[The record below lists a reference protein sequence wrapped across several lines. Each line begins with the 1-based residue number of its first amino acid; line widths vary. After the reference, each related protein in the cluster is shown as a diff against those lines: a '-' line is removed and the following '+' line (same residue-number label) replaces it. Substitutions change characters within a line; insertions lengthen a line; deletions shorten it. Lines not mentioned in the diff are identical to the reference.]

1 MADLIS
7 NITGWLSAHW
17 ATIVRIIMTI
27 GFGLLAARWL
37 GRLASV
43 VVTRRGSPQTAM
55 LARRFVAYGC
65 YIIIAMTVLGAMGF
79 DLKVLAG
86 AAGLFTVAIGFAS
99 QTSASNLISGLFLV
113 AERPFMIGD
122 TIRIAQTTGEVVS
135 IDLLSIKLRT
145 FDNLFVRIPNE
156 SVIKTEVTNLTHFP
170 IRRFDLPLSV
180 GYATDL
186 GKVRSLLI
194 EVARTSPRGLD
205 EPEPKV
211 LFLGYGDSGM
221 QLQLSAWATK
231 EDFVEFRYALAEQ
244 VKRALDDAGI
254 EVPFPHRTVLVRG
267 PISLQTQGAQT
278 LPEQTQSEPPPIS

>member
-1 MADLIS
+1 MIQT
-7 NITGWLSAHW
+7 ITAWLSAHW
-17 ATIVRIIMTI
+17 ETAVRIVLTI
-27 GFGLLAARWL
+27 GLGLLMARWL
-37 GRLASV
+37 GRLAGMV
-43 VVTRRGSPQTAM
+43 MTRRGSPQSAM
-55 LARRFVAYGC
+55 LARRFVAYAC
-65 YIIIAMTVLGAMGF
+65 YMLVAMTVLSAMGF

-86 AAGLFTVAIGFAS
+86 AAGILTVAIGFAS

-122 TIRIAQTTGEVVS
+122 TIRIGLTTGEVVS

-180 GYATDL
+180 AYATDL
-186 GKVRSLLI
+186 GAVRSLLI

-205 EPEPKV
+205 EPEPRV
-211 LFLGYGDSGM
+211 FFLGYGDSGM

-244 VKRALDDAGI
+244 VKRALDGAGI
-254 EVPFPHRTVLVRG
+254 EVPFPQRTLTVRG
-267 PISLQTQGAQT
+267 PITLQTDAK
-278 LPEQTQSEPPPIS
+278 PPQA

>member
-1 MADLIS
+1 MIDAIDNL
-7 NITGWLSAHW
+7 GKWLVAHW
-17 ATIVRIIMTI
+17 PAMVRIALII
-27 GFGLLAARWL
+27 ALGVLLTRWL
-37 GRLASV
+37 ARLAHIVSA
-43 VVTRRGSPQTAM
+43 RRGSPQTAM
-55 LARRFVAYGC
+55 LAQRFTIYAGH
-65 YIIIAMTVLGAMGF
+65 IIIALMALGEMGV

-86 AAGLFTVAIGFAS
+86 AAGILTVAIGFAS

-122 TIRIAQTTGEVVS
+122 TIRIGQTVGEVVS

-170 IRRFDLPLSV
+170 IRRFDLPISV
-180 GYATDL
+180 AYATDL
-186 GKVRSLLI
+186 GTIRRLLT

-211 LFLGYGDSGM
+211 LFLGYGESGM
-221 QLQLSAWATK
+221 QLQLSAWSTK

-244 VKRALDDAGI
+244 VKRALDDAGV
-254 EVPFPHRTVLVRG
+254 EVPFPQRTLTVRG
-267 PISLQTQGAQT
+267 PITLQ
-278 LPEQTQSEPPPIS
+278 SPPPAAPKPPQG